1 MRTVEQTWNDR
12 DFRAFAARL
21 LVTEAKNPGKIPELL
36 AELDPVTKVEY
47 LLALKR

>member
-1 MRTVEQTWNDR
+1 MRTIEQTWND
-12 DFRAFAARL
+12 DSFRTFAARL
-21 LVTEAKNPGKIPELL
+21 LVTEAKNPGKVPELL